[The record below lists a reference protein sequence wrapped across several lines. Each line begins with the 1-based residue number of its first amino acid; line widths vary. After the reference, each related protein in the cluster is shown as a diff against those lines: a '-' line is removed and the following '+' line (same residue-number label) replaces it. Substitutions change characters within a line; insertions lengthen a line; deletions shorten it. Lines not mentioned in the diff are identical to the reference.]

1 MPAYLQA
8 MRLLEAG
15 HSCSEGVCRA
25 ISILEV
31 SDRPMAYYCLSLII
45 LQDSYL
51 TNAGRGSNLTLTGTV
66 ECDASIMESGGGFG
80 AIGAASGLSNHVN
93 IPVSQ

>member
-1 MPAYLQA
+1 

-15 HSCSEGVCRA
+15 HSGSEGVCRA

-31 SDRPMAYYCLSLII
+31 SQNWPLKCCYYCLGLI
-45 LQDSYL
+45 LQDSCL

-66 ECDASIMESGGGFG
+66 ECDASIIESGGGFG
-80 AIGAASGLSNHVN
+80 AIGAASGLSNSCK
-93 IPVSQ
+93 IFL